1 VNSRNKQKTTT
12 IQNMMP
18 NIEQQQQQKANYNT
32 KCWTA
37 VKIKI
42 QLNYYNIKY

>member
-1 VNSRNKQKTTT
+1 
-12 IQNMMP
+12 MMP